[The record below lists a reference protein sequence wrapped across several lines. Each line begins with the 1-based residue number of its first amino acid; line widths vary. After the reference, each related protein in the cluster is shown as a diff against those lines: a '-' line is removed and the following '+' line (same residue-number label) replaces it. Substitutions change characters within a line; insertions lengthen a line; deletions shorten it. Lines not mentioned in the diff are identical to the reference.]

1 MIVGL
6 VGALAVFL
14 AVMFVAIWMG
24 DAGGTPSDA
33 RVRTLALGRGRL
45 SMAEVPFRQRMLLPM
60 VDGITRA
67 VTNVLPAAF
76 VARTEQ
82 RLTEAGKPLSVQA
95 FFAVSL
101 TSGVLLPLFLLAL
114 IWSGSEGAPGATLSA
129 WSDPAPCAGG
139 GVLRAGGPLRLAVET
154 GTQPTDGHLE
164 EPAVRLRPH
173 HDLC

>member
-6 VGALAVFL
+6 VGALAIFL
-14 AVMFVAIWMG
+14 AVMFVAIWLT
-24 DAGGTPSDA
+24 DAGGAPSDT

-82 RLTEAGKPLSVQA
+82 RLTEAGK
-95 FFAVSL
+95 
-101 TSGVLLPLFLLAL
+101 
-114 IWSGSEGAPGATLSA
+114 TLSLLTFVNA
-129 WSDPAPCAGG
+129 VPQPQQRGTNPG
-139 GVLRAGGPLRLAVET
+139 KVLRAKASQMGVKRRQRAEET
-154 GTQPTDGHLE
+154 ARKMTIKM
-164 EPAVRLRPH
+164 V
-173 HDLC
+173 